1 MANITLLRSP
11 GKESVEKKLIKLIHS
26 DLIFY
31 NHKIDG
37 CLYFVVS
44 DMLYGFKQLKL
55 SPFRLS
61 PIIKI
66 FWEDTAGFIIEE
78 GILQKGLS
86 DDFKIIDSYIDLKKL
101 YDLIRLCKK

>member
-1 MANITLLRSP
+1 MANITLTWNP
-11 GKESVEKKLIKLIHS
+11 GKASVEKQIIKLVHS

-31 NHKIDG
+31 DHKIDG

-44 DMLYGFKQLKL
+44 DMLYGYKQLKL
-55 SPFRLS
+55 SPVRLS

-66 FWEDTAGFIIEE
+66 FWEDTAGFIIED

-86 DDFKIIDSYIDLKKL
+86 DNFKIIDSYIELKKL
-101 YDLIRLCKK
+101 YDLIRLCKH

>member
-11 GKESVEKKLIKLIHS
+11 GRESVEKKLIKLVHS

-31 NHKIDG
+31 DHKIDG

-44 DMLYGFKQLKL
+44 DTLYGYKQLKL
-55 SPFRLS
+55 SPFKLS
-61 PIIKI
+61 PTINI
-66 FWEDTAGFIIEE
+66 FWEDTAGFLIEA

-86 DDFKIIDSYIDLKKL
+86 DDFKIIDSYLELKKL
-101 YDLIRLCKK
+101 YDLIRLCKH